1 MDDKFLVFFQDEHSS
16 YESAKKLLERYSFE
30 VQEEKDKL
38 VAKANGFTFDVV
50 IKKGPAVGAK
60 AKEIG
65 KNSPYESAMN
75 LCNACF
81 VVGFDDFEEALDEI
95 NTLMEAQ
102 GALQDASKGYLFLPW
117 NDSLS
122 APYLG

>member
-1 MDDKFLVFFQDEHSS
+1 MDDKFLVFYQDENSS
-16 YESAKKLLERYSFE
+16 YANAKKLLERYSFK

-50 IKKGPAVGAK
+50 IKKGPAIDAK

-65 KNSPYESAMN
+65 KNSSHESAMN

-81 VVGFDDFEEALDEI
+81 VVGVNDLEEALDEI
-95 NTLMEAQ
+95 NTLMEIQ

-122 APYLG
+122 APYLD